1 METDV
6 EIELRIAEVKA
17 AVDLGN
23 AQQAGSISLLIQ
35 GAANDRERLAEHQ
48 EAVKIALAQVAADRK
63 TDQDAQARKDAD
75 QEARLRRV
83 DPLPEKVEVLEAGH
97 AALVAMVRD
106 VMVRQAKWSGGAI
119 VAATIV
125 STVVGYVIN
134 R

>member
-1 METDV
+1 M

-23 AQQAGSISLLIQ
+23 ATLAGSISLLIQ
-35 GAANDRERLAEHQ
+35 GAANDRDKLAAHQ
-48 EAVKIALAQVAADRK
+48 EAVKAALTQVAADRQA
-63 TDQDAQARKDAD
+63 DQAAQAAKDAD

-97 AALVAMVRD
+97 AALVSMVRD